1 MLYNVSME
9 DFLTFLS
16 DYGLYILIAAIVV
29 FVIAGVFVANF
40 SYDNFLVVF
49 EKAQKTIS
57 SFSGSALDLA
67 AFLSERKF
75 NQQIRIKVFEK
86 NELVSNGSY
95 APAEKCVYISK
106 DLAFSNSIASISIIM
121 HEFGHVCQHAQTP
134 KVLQRNF
141 MLTKVVKVLGLLNY
155 PFFITGLVMLF
166 LGLFQVSLVCFVLIV
181 LDFVVALILKFLTIK
196 IEKDASKRAIQLLK
210 SINVLNNNEIAEVKK
225 VLKAAK
231 STYIG
236 DFFRALFSW
245 TGLTRKTKLF

>member
-1 MLYNVSME
+1 ME
-9 DFLTFLS
+9 DFLAFLS

-196 IEKDASKRAIQLLK
+196 IEKDASKRAYKMLVETGELTQEEGEGVKAVLDAAALTYVASLLV
-210 SINVLNNNEIAEVKK
+210 SILSFVRFVLAIF
-225 VLKAAK
+225 L
-231 STYIG
+231 SSRR
-236 DFFRALFSW
+236 D
-245 TGLTRKTKLF
+245 